1 MVSQFSTFDCEM
13 MEQALF
19 EAKQASD
26 LGEVPVGAVLVLK
39 EEIIARGHNLT
50 ESRKDATAHA
60 EMICMREGAKIM
72 RDWRLLGT
80 TLYTTLEPCVMCG
93 GAILLSRLS
102 RVVWAA
108 PDCRHGSNGSW
119 VNLFEKK
126 HPTHQ
131 LKIVGGLY
139 EVRAAELM
147 RLFFKKRR
155 KQVGKKTRRAF

>member
-1 MVSQFSTFDCEM
+1 MVSQFSTSDCEM

-39 EEIIARGHNLT
+39 GEIIARGHNLT
-50 ESRKDATAHA
+50 ESQKDATAHA
-60 EMICMREGAKIM
+60 EMVCIRKGAKIVQ
-72 RDWRLLGT
+72 DWRLLGT
-80 TLYTTLEPCVMCG
+80 TLYTTLEPCAMCG

-108 PDCRHGSNGSW
+108 PDCRHGANGSW

-139 EVRAAELM
+139 EMRAAELM
-147 RLFFKKRR
+147 RLFFKKQRES
-155 KQVGKKTRRAF
+155 GWKKT